1 MEAEILAGVGDV
13 LRLRNRSDVPGFA
26 VEGIFERA
34 DAVRDA
40 DDGLGRL
47 GDIFEEEQ
55 AVGVELLEGLV
66 EDGVVLHVR
75 FVGAIGHFCAE
86 LIVVPQPAARHW
98 R

>member
-13 LRLRNRSDVPGFA
+13 LRLRDGADIPGFA
-26 VEGIFERA
+26 IEGIFERA
-34 DAVRDA
+34 DAVRDT
-40 DDGLGRL
+40 DDGFGRL
-47 GDIFEEEQ
+47 GDVLEEEQ
-55 AVGVELLEGLV
+55 AVGVQLLEGLV